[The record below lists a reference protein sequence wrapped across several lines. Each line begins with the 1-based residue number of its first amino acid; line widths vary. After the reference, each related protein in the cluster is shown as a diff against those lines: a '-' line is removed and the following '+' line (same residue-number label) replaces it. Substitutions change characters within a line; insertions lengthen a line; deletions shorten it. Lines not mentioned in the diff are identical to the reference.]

1 MEINWFPG
9 HMAKSMREIEDNLR
23 ICDCVVYVLDS
34 RAVRSC
40 FNPNFDAMIRV
51 PVTYA
56 LNKADTCPV
65 ADTERWVA
73 KLTAGGNIAV
83 AVNGADSSCRKK
95 LLTAIRSACAPV
107 FDKQRA
113 RGLNLHARAMVVGVP
128 NTGKSTIINTL
139 CNKARLVTG
148 DKAGVT
154 RAAKWSRVDSSLD
167 VLDTPGTLYPKIT
180 DRTVGENL
188 AIIGSIKDEVIDT
201 AELALALIGRLNA
214 IDGNILCARYGMEI
228 TCDVAGLEQIAKA
241 RGFKAR
247 GNEYDTD
254 RAAAAV
260 IDDFRKGRLG
270 KIALETAE

>member
-1 MEINWFPG
+1 MDINWFPG
-9 HMAKSMREIEDNLR
+9 HMAKSTREIEENLR
-23 ICDCVVYVLDS
+23 ISDCVVYVLDC

-51 PVTYA
+51 PIVYA

-65 ADTERWVA
+65 ADTERWVNV
-73 KLTAGGNIAV
+73 LSTGGNLAV

-95 LLTAIRSACAPV
+95 LLSSIRSACSNV
-107 FDKQRA
+107 FERQRA
-113 RGLNLHARAMVVGVP
+113 RGLNLHARAIVVGVP

-139 CNKARLVTG
+139 CGKARLVTG

-154 RAAKWSRVDSSLD
+154 RAAKWTRIDSSLD
-167 VLDTPGTLYPKIT
+167 ILDTPGTLYPKIT

-188 AIIGSIKDEVIDT
+188 AIIGSIKDEVIDA
-201 AELALALIGRLNA
+201 AELALALIDRLNA
-214 IDGNILCARYGMEI
+214 IDGNVLAARYNADI
-228 TCDVAGLEQIAKA
+228 TADVSGLESIARS
-241 RGFKAR
+241 RGFKSR
-247 GNEYDTD
+247 GGEFDID

-270 KIALETAE
+270 KIALESV